1 MKRNRIVSVVVMA
14 VLAAVLFVGAL
25 PGFAQGTE
33 VPGRLVLG
41 MVPSREAGRMV
52 QSLDPLALMLEER
65 IGIPVSATV
74 TTSPEA
80 LIEAL
85 RSRRV
90 DIAIF
95 GPFALVL
102 AEERADAQVILNS
115 IRNGADHYRAQFI
128 VRADSGIE
136 SLEDLRGKVWA
147 VPSLT
152 STSGYLFPQVTL
164 QSVGIDA
171 MFDMTIINVVAH
183 DAAVMAVYNGDAD
196 VGTTYEDAR
205 TDVQAELPDV
215 MERVKVLDYT
225 EPIPNDGVVVRKE
238 LDPELVRQI
247 QQALIDIGTT
257 EEGVELLDALY
268 NVTGFVE
275 ATSERYDLV
284 RRTYEQFK
292 DQIRL

>member
-1 MKRNRIVSVVVMA
+1 MERKLSLITT
-14 VLAAVLFVGAL
+14 VLLLVTLALSAL
-25 PGFAQGTE
+25 PAFAQGTE
-33 VPGRLVLG
+33 MPDRLVLG
-41 MVPSREAGRMV
+41 MVPSREAGKMV

-65 IGIPVSATV
+65 LGRQVSATV

-102 AEERADAQVILNS
+102 AEERADAVVILNS
-115 IRNGADHYRAQFI
+115 IRNGADSYRAQFV
-128 VRADSGIE
+128 VRADSGIN
-136 SLEDLRGKVWA
+136 SFSDLAGKVWA

-152 STSGYLFPQVTL
+152 SASGYLFPRVTL
-164 QSVGIDA
+164 MNAGIDPS
-171 MFDMTIINVVAH
+171 FDMTVVNVVAH
-183 DAAVMAVYNGDAD
+183 DAAIMAVYHGDAD
-196 VGTTYEDAR
+196 VGTTFEDAR
-205 TDVQAELPDV
+205 NDVEAELPDV
-215 MERVKVLDYT
+215 KERVRILDYT

-238 LDPELVRQI
+238 LHPDIIREI
-247 QQALIDIGTT
+247 QQALIDIGNTA
-257 EEGVELLDALY
+257 EGKQLLDDLY

-284 RRTYEQFK
+284 RRTYELFK

>member
-1 MKRNRIVSVVVMA
+1 MKRSASVVIA
-14 VLAAVLFVGAL
+14 VAVVAIFLSVGL

-33 VPGRLVLG
+33 IPGRLVLG
-41 MVPSREAGRMV
+41 MVPSREAGKMV

-65 IGIPVSATV
+65 LSMPVSATV

-90 DIAIF
+90 DVAIF

-102 AEERADAQVILNS
+102 AEERAEAQVILNS
-115 IRNGADHYRAQFI
+115 IRNGAEHYRAQFI

-136 SLEDLRGKVWA
+136 SFADLRGKVWA

-152 STSGYLFPQVTL
+152 SASGYLFPRVTL
-164 QSVGIDA
+164 QSAGIDA
-171 MFDMTIINVVAH
+171 AFDMTVINVVAH
-183 DAAVMAVYNGDAD
+183 DAAVMAVYHGDAD
-196 VGTTYEDAR
+196 VGTTFEDAR
-205 TDVQAELPDV
+205 EDVQVELPDV
-215 MERVKVLDYT
+215 MQKVKVLDYT
-225 EPIPNDGVVVRKE
+225 EPIPNDGVVARKE
-238 LDPELVRQI
+238 LHPHLISAI
-247 QQALIDIGTT
+247 QQALIDIGRT
-257 EEGVELLDALY
+257 EEGMALLDDLY

-284 RRTYEQFK
+284 RRTYELFK
-292 DQIRL
+292 DQISL